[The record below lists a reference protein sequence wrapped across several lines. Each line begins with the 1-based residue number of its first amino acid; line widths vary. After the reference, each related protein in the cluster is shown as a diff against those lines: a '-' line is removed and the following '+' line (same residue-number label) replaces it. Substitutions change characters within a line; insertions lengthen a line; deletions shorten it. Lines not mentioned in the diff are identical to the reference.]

1 MDKFSLNMPNTAIL
15 HSTRYP
21 LGMEA
26 PHHSPLSAGQMMLEV
41 TSLNVNKKEMFS

>member
-1 MDKFSLNMPNTAIL
+1 MDKFSLNVPNTAIS
-15 HSTRYP
+15 HSISIS

-26 PHHSPLSAGQMMLEV
+26 PLSAGQMTLEV